1 MEHRIK
7 PKHTETNP
15 VHTAKPHTHT
25 HTPQTKEQ
33 QIEHARAQL
42 LETVKEL
49 GGDGKAIASLVASG
63 LNLNNLADST
73 KGLKVGDAIKAV
85 HKGKEDPDKLN
96 QLRNELSLL
105 QVLGDP
111 QLLQAEGESQTQI
124 RGQQVAVAQNSMQGQ
139 LHAASAGPLNIG
151 GSASGSAPIGSV
163 SGAASGAN
171 GQSGATLAANKAAM
185 VAQLKAMGATQAE
198 INLIIAMGMLETQH
212 MDPSERDASKD
223 GTPSANYSAFNLNP
237 YLLNQL
243 GFRGDP
249 NSLNDPKNLGS
260 VMKLMLNGVRGGGS
274 GGTMSTTDF
283 LNIVRGG
290 QSANAN
296 DPNVIAYRNGIAT
309 INAQIAADP
318 SLLTD
323 NRRVNVTVNHI

>member
-198 INLIIAMGMLETQH
+198 INLIIAMGMLETH
-212 MDPSERDASKD
+212 
-223 GTPSANYSAFNLNP
+223 LNP